1 MTRYLSIF
9 LPFIFVGIFA
19 LAACGGG
26 GSQGDSDF
34 SNKNLSLTV
43 SGSKSFNPNI
53 IHGQI
58 DYYLMT
64 VSADDLAAPFIERF
78 SGEAASGK
86 MVGIPAGTGRTI
98 LVEAVNPNGLV
109 IRRGKAEGVTIA
121 PGMMSHVEIVMHTV
135 PIFTN
140 LANKSAV
147 AVGRLAFHLFGEPGS
162 KLEVMEVTGDET
174 APIVDATRGE
184 LMVDTSNAE
193 GLFRHQPGDEYDV
206 GPRTF
211 RVWDAD
217 SGEASDITLLFYEP
231 TTRPGIAVTAGGAVR
246 RLGDELVLT
255 NAGQFYFR
263 DVEIGAESLSES
275 AFLDVVDLMY

>member
-58 DYYLMT
+58 DHYLMT

-121 PGMMSHVEIVMHTV
+121 PGMMSHVEIVMYQS
-135 PIFTN
+135 
-140 LANKSAV
+140 LRYA
-147 AVGRLAFHLFGEPGS
+147 
-162 KLEVMEVTGDET
+162 
-174 APIVDATRGE
+174 
-184 LMVDTSNAE
+184 
-193 GLFRHQPGDEYDV
+193 
-206 GPRTF
+206 
-211 RVWDAD
+211 
-217 SGEASDITLLFYEP
+217 P
-231 TTRPGIAVTAGGAVR
+231 TTPAAFTIHCQATVAHSLNLIAKSGKFCV
-246 RLGDELVLT
+246 
-255 NAGQFYFR
+255 
-263 DVEIGAESLSES
+263 SH
-275 AFLDVVDLMY
+275 VDSIIYQSPR